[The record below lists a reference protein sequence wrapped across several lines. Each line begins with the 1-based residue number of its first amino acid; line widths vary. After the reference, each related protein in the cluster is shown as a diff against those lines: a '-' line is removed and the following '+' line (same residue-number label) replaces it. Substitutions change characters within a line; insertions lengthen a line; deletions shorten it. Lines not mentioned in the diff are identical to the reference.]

1 MEVVMSTTENL
12 KQNLDKD
19 LAELARMRDEIRVK
33 VHLAGLDAKS
43 AWKSLEPRLDE
54 LEREARE
61 GGVIVKGASVELAK
75 DLKKAFEQFRSRL
88 V

>member
-1 MEVVMSTTENL
+1 MAKMENL
-12 KQNLDKD
+12 KGNLDQ
-19 LAELARMRDEIRVK
+19 ELGELERLRDEIRLK

-43 AWKSLEPRLDE
+43 AWKALEPRLDE
-54 LEREARE
+54 LEQEARKE
-61 GGVIVKGASVELAK
+61 GEVVKRASVFLAR

>member
-1 MEVVMSTTENL
+1 MTTTENL
-12 KQNLDKD
+12 KRNLNQD
-19 LAELARMRDEIRVK
+19 LTELLRLRDEIRVK

-43 AWKSLEPRLDE
+43 AWKALEPRLDQ

-61 GGVIVKGASVELAK
+61 DGVLVKDASVALAK
-75 DLKKAFEQFRSRL
+75 DLKKALEQFRARL